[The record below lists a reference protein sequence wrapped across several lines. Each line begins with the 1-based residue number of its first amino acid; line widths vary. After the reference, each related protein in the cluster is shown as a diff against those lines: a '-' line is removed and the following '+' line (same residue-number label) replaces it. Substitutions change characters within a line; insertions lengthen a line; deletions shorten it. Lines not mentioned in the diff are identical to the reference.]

1 MPEGSHDFICDQP
14 CVDVLDNFLF
24 PRQAAEIQKELNAAN
39 LASGGNVMESDMV
52 KCQKPQMEMDPE
64 IHLRSTKYLRY
75 HSDNQRCGP
84 VQMTAIEQPF
94 GTDNES

>member
-1 MPEGSHDFICDQP
+1 MAISLGIYPTFSDKPICDQA
-14 CVDVLDNFLF
+14 CVDVLDDFLF

-64 IHLRSTKYLRY
+64 IHLRSTLW
-75 HSDNQRCGP
+75 
-84 VQMTAIEQPF
+84 
-94 GTDNES
+94 